1 MQLSEG
7 RKNKYHL
14 LELIKLIDEIPRYR
28 VSKIREL
35 HKISGKE
42 IYLDRSLHEMMT
54 HHLCRLNLF
63 EMGRD

>member
-1 MQLSEG
+1 MQLSEC

-54 HHLCRLNLF
+54 HHLLRMTIAL
-63 EMGRD
+63 EDK